1 VTDEIFSKQRVMLVC
16 DGLDTVATVFL
27 NNVSIGYSDNMFVRY
42 EFDIKNVILVRESVY
57 TTNNRVSSCV
67 I

>member
-1 VTDEIFSKQRVMLVC
+1 MLVC